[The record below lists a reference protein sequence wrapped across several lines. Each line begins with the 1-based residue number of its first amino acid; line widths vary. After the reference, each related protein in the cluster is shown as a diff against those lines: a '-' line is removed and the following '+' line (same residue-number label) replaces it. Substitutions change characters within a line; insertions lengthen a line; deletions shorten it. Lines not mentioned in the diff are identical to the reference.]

1 MFEKSRDFYGK
12 DAEPMRLRFSV
23 VDGRASWKAVPMR
36 DVQAEKVREMQKAEM
51 MQKDIARELGLS
63 QSRISQITK
72 RIQESATET
81 AVPSPGRRAAGS

>member
-1 MFEKSRDFYGK
+1 
-12 DAEPMRLRFSV
+12 
-23 VDGRASWKAVPMR
+23 MR
-36 DVQAEKVREMQKAEM
+36 DVQAEKVREMQKAGM

-81 AVPSPGRRAAGS
+81 AVPSPAAGRRVREHEKV